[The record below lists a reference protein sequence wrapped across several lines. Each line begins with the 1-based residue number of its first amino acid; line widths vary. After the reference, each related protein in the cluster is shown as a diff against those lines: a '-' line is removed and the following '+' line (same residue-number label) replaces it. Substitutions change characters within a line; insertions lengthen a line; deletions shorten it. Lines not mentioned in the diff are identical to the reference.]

1 MDVFEIKQQI
11 ISAYSEYAQSFIQIR
26 DARIRSHV
34 RERMSQGAFWPDPL
48 LQLNPRFASG
58 GTVRQAIDDGYLHP
72 LCESIF
78 AHDKAQGGRRLRFH
92 RHQRRAIEI
101 AQGGHNYVLTTGT
114 GSGKSLAYIAPIVD
128 HVLRRGS
135 GQGIQAIV
143 VYPMNALVNS
153 QEEELAKFLCEG
165 FPPGRQP
172 VTFAR
177 YTGQV
182 SEEARERIVS
192 DPPDILLTNYVMLE
206 LIMTRPLERR
216 LIERARGLRFVVL
229 DELHTYRGRQGADV
243 ALLMRRLRQR
253 LETPDQRIQ
262 FVGTS
267 ATMTSGG
274 SYSDQREQ
282 VAQVSSDIFGAE
294 VRAEHVIGET
304 LQRATPGAPDAQALA
319 AAVAAGDAL
328 DIPADYEGF
337 VAHPLSSWIEDTFGL
352 RAEGGRWRRQKPRSI
367 EAASAAL
374 SAQTAVDAVA
384 CQAVIRKWLLAG
396 YDFAD
401 PATGLKPFAFR
412 LHQFISPGD
421 TAYATLESEAA
432 RHITLSGQRYFGA
445 ERKLLFPLSFCR
457 ECGQEYYTVSR
468 VEGEDGE
475 PAYLPRD
482 FRERPADSEGEG
494 GYLYLSAADPWPYAP
509 DAALER
515 LPEDWL
521 TEGSGRSRVR
531 GNRRKY
537 LPQHLR
543 LDTEGRPSESGQR
556 AAFVPMPFMFCLS
569 CGVSYTP
576 RQRSDFVKLG
586 TLNSEGRS
594 SATTILSLAAVRAL
608 KDSALEPMARK
619 LLSFTDNRQDASLQA
634 GHFNDF
640 IEVSLLRGAIYQAV
654 SRAGAAGLRAEE
666 IPQAVFTALSLPF
679 ADYAS
684 EPMARFQTQRET
696 ERTLQQVLAY
706 RVYRDLRR
714 GWRISLPNLEQCGL
728 LRVDYESLEEVCA
741 ADDVWAGYHPALAG
755 AAPATRVKIARV
767 LLDFLRRELAIK
779 VEYLDNNR
787 LEAISN
793 RSYQY
798 LTGPW
803 ALDEDETL
811 EPARIALARS
821 RRADERGARFTY
833 VSALG
838 SFGQYLRR
846 PGLFAAYADP
856 LDRDMTW
863 QIIRELLL
871 ALQIGGIVEEAEPA
885 RGADDV
891 PGYQLNAAAM
901 RWRVGDGRSYH
912 DPLRMPNASEA
923 GGRPNPFFR
932 EFYQAAA
939 ASLRGYRALEH
950 TAQVPNEQRQD
961 REKLFRAGD
970 LPVLYCSPTMELGVD
985 IAQLNLVNLRNVPP
999 TPANY
1004 AQRSGR
1010 AGRSGQPALVVTYC
1024 SSGSPH
1030 DQYFFARPELMVAG
1044 AVAPPRLELN
1054 NRDLLRAHIHA
1065 VWLAEVGL
1073 SLGKSLT
1080 DLLDMRGDPPELP
1093 LTAAVREEI
1102 ARPNPRLRAR
1112 RQAAAILSTI
1122 KGLDD
1127 ADALLDHTMQQ
1138 VTLAFERACERWRG
1152 LYQAARK
1159 QAQQQNRIL
1168 LDHSRSATDKRR
1180 AKRQH
1185 GEALAQ
1191 LRLLTDIENL
1201 VQSDFYS
1208 YRYFATEGFL
1218 PGYSFPRLPLSAYI
1232 PGRRLKQADSFLSR
1246 PRFLAIAEF
1255 GPRALIYHEGSRY
1268 EINEVMMPVTADEDG
1283 PLTTGV
1289 KRCEHC
1295 GYMHPLSAEADFD
1308 LCENCGGELKG
1319 AWRSLL
1325 KMQNVKTRRRDRIN
1339 ADEEERMRL
1348 GYELKTGLRFSN
1360 AADLPEM
1367 RSAGVERE
1375 GKRIASLVYAQTA
1388 TIWRIN
1394 LGWRRR
1400 QDKAQLGFALDIE
1413 SGQWARRET
1422 EGAGDEQDPLSS
1434 RTQRVIP
1441 FVEDSRNCL
1450 LLQPLLDADAG
1461 QMASLQAALKRA
1473 IEREYQLEDNE
1484 LAAEPLPDADNRQ
1497 QLLFYEAAEG
1507 GAGVLSHLVEDG
1519 RALGKVARAAL
1530 DICHFDAAGE
1540 DEGRAPGAL
1549 EDCEAACYDCLLSYG
1564 NQREHDILDRKA
1576 IRDWLLQL
1584 AEAEVKPAV
1593 GGASPAD
1600 RLTRLLAQCESELE
1614 RKWLRQ
1620 VAQAGLRL
1628 PDYAQRPIPTCG
1640 ARPDFTYERNG
1651 IYVALYIDGPHH
1663 DYPER
1668 QARDRQQTEGLED
1681 AGYSVIR
1688 FGYLEDWNAKLR
1700 QHHYVFGGGA

>member
-1 MDVFEIKQQI
+1 MDVFSIRKKI
-11 ISAYSEYAQSFIQIR
+11 ITAYSEYAQSFIQIR
-26 DARIRSHV
+26 DDRIRSHV
-34 RERMSQGAFWPDPL
+34 EEQMSEGAFWPDPL
-48 LQLNPRFASG
+48 IQLNPRFESG

-78 AHDKAQGGRRLRFH
+78 LHDKDQGGRKLRFH

-153 QEEELAKFLCEG
+153 QEEELGKFLKDGFAEG
-165 FPPGRQP
+165 QQP

-182 SEEARERIVS
+182 PDEKRDRIIS

-206 LIMTRPLERR
+206 LIMTRPVERR

-243 ALLMRRLRQR
+243 ALLMRRVRER
-253 LETPDQRIQ
+253 LEIAGQPIQ

-267 ATMTSGG
+267 ATMASGG
-274 SYSDQREQ
+274 SFEEEQRQ
-282 VAQVSSDIFGAE
+282 VAQVSSDIFGAR
-294 VRAEHVIGET
+294 VLPEHVIGET
-304 LQRATPGAPDAQALA
+304 LQRATPGNLDTEALA
-319 AAVAAGDAL
+319 AALATGDKLA
-328 DIPADYEGF
+328 IPADYDLF
-337 VAHPLSSWIEDTFGL
+337 VDHPLSVWIENTFGL
-352 RAEGGRWRRQKPRSI
+352 RADNGRLRRQSPRSI
-367 EAASAAL
+367 ESAAKSL
-374 SAQTAVDAVA
+374 SEQTAVDAA
-384 CQAVIRKWLLAG
+384 TCQALIRQWFLAG
-396 YDFAD
+396 YEFDD
-401 PATGLKPFAFR
+401 PDTGLRPFAFR

-421 TAYATLESEAA
+421 TAYATLETEAE
-432 RHITLSGQRYFGA
+432 RHISLSGQRYFGA
-445 ERKLLFPLSFCR
+445 DRKLLFPLSFCR

-468 VEGEDGE
+468 VDGEDGNE
-475 PAYLPRD
+475 LYAPRD
-482 FRERPADSEGEG
+482 FRERQADIEGEG
-494 GYLYLSAADPWPYAP
+494 GYLYLSEADPWPY
-509 DAALER
+509 DYESALAR
-515 LPEDWL
+515 LPDEWL
-521 TEGSGRSRVR
+521 EERRGRLEVR
-531 GNRRKY
+531 RNRSKY
-537 LPQHLR
+537 QPQQLL
-543 LDTEGRPSESGQR
+543 LDSKGRPMQAGQR
-556 AAFVPMPFMFCLS
+556 TVFLPMPFMFCLN

-586 TLNSEGRS
+586 LLNSEGRS

-608 KDSALEPMARK
+608 KDSALAPVAQK

-640 IEVSLLRGAIYQAV
+640 IEVSLLRGAIYRAV
-654 SRAGAAGLRAEE
+654 SRAGEAGLRAEE
-666 IPQAVFTALSLPF
+666 IPQAVFSALDLSF
-679 ADYAS
+679 EAYAS
-684 EPMARFQTQRET
+684 EPLARFQTRRET
-696 ERTLQQVLAY
+696 ERALQEVLAY

-728 LRVDYESLEEVCA
+728 LRVDYESLDAVCA
-741 ADDVWAGYHPALAG
+741 AEDVWEGFHPALLG

-767 LLDFLRRELAIK
+767 LLDFMRRELAIK
-779 VEYLDNNR
+779 VQYLDRDR
-787 LEAISN
+787 LDPISN

-803 ALDEDETL
+803 ALDEDENL
-811 EPARIALARS
+811 EPANIALARS
-821 RRADERGARFTY
+821 RQSDERRAGFTY
-833 VSALG
+833 ISALG

-846 PGLFAAYADP
+846 SGIFAQFIDR
-856 LDRDMTW
+856 LDTEATW
-863 QIIRELLL
+863 QIIRELLR
-871 ALQIGGIVEEAEPA
+871 ALQIGGIVEEVLPA

-912 DPLRMPNASEA
+912 DPLRMPNAPSE

-950 TAQVPNEQRQD
+950 TAQVPNEQREE
-961 REKLFRAGD
+961 REQQFRSGD

-985 IAQLNLVNLRNVPP
+985 IAQLNVVNLRNVPP

-1010 AGRSGQPALVVTYC
+1010 AGRSGQPALVITYC

-1030 DQYFFARPELMVAG
+1030 DKYFFARPELMVAG
-1044 AVAPPRLELN
+1044 AVAPPRLDLN

-1065 VWLAEVGL
+1065 VWLAEVGR
-1073 SLGKSLT
+1073 SLGQSLT
-1080 DLLDMRGDPPELP
+1080 DLLDMSGENPTLMLKPDVQADLESQP
-1093 LTAAVREEI
+1093 
-1102 ARPNPRLRAR
+1102 ARQRAR
-1112 RQAAAILSTI
+1112 QKAAAILATI
-1122 KGLDD
+1122 PKLED
-1127 ADALLDHTMQQ
+1127 ADALLEHTTQQ
-1138 VTLAFERACERWRG
+1138 VTQAFERACDRWRG
-1152 LYQAARK
+1152 LYLAARK
-1159 QAQQQNRIL
+1159 QAQQQNKIL

-1191 LRLLTDIENL
+1191 LKLLTDVKNL

-1232 PGRRLKQADSFLSR
+1232 PGRRQKQAVSFLSR
-1246 PRFLAIAEF
+1246 PRFLAISEF

-1268 EINEVMMPVTADEDG
+1268 EINEVMMPVTDAEDG

-1289 KRCEHC
+1289 KRCDHC
-1295 GYMHPLSAEADFD
+1295 GYMQSHLDFD
-1308 LCENCGGELKG
+1308 VCENCRQPLGL
-1319 AWRSLL
+1319 AWRSML

-1360 AADLPEM
+1360 ADDQPDM
-1367 RSAGVERE
+1367 RSANVQLDGE
-1375 GKRIASLVYAQTA
+1375 RIATLVYAQTA

-1400 QDKAQLGFALDIE
+1400 QDKEQLGFVLDIE
-1413 SGQWARRET
+1413 NGQWARRDS
-1422 EGAGDEQDPLSS
+1422 EGEGDPHDPRAP

-1473 IEREYQLEDNE
+1473 IEREYQLENNE

-1507 GAGVLSHLVEDG
+1507 GAGVLSHLAEEPD
-1519 RALGKVARAAL
+1519 ALQKLARAAL
-1530 DICHFDAAGE
+1530 ETCHFDLNGE
-1540 DEGRAPGAL
+1540 DLGKAEGAREA
-1549 EDCEAACYDCLLSYG
+1549 CEAACYDCLMSYG
-1564 NQREHDILDRKA
+1564 NQREHDILDRKT
-1576 IRDWLLQL
+1576 IVDWLLKL
-1584 AEAEVKPAV
+1584 AAADVKPAAS
-1593 GGASPAD
+1593 GGSSDD
-1600 RLTRLLAQCESELE
+1600 RLTQLLERCESDLE
-1614 RKWLRQ
+1614 RKWLRH
-1620 VAQAGLRL
+1620 VAAAGLRL
-1628 PDYAQRPIPTCG
+1628 PDRAQHYIAACET
-1640 ARPDFTYERNG
+1640 RPDFIYERNG
-1651 IYVALYIDGPHH
+1651 IFVALYIDGPHH

-1668 QARDRQQTEGLED
+1668 QARDRDHTERMEN

-1688 FGYLEDWNAKLR
+1688 FSYLEDWDAKLR
-1700 QHHYVFGGGA
+1700 QHRFVFGGDA